1 MCIHTVY
8 EKSWMGALQGVPKDD
23 LLSQYIIAIY
33 YVTTT
38 VSTCGFGDI
47 YPTKGNSVEIS
58 CTLFLQFVGM
68 LFYSMTI
75 DKI

>member
-1 MCIHTVY
+1 M
-8 EKSWMGALQGVPKDD
+8 
-23 LLSQYIIAIY
+23 
-33 YVTTT
+33 
-38 VSTCGFGDI
+38 STCGFGDI

-75 DKI
+75 DKIQTFMISDEVSPKEYANSMVEVLENLIVKVAR